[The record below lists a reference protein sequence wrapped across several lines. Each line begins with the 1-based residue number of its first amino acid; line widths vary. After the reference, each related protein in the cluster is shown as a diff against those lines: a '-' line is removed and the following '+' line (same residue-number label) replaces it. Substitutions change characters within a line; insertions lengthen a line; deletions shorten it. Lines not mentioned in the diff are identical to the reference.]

1 MQGSNLSMRMK
12 HSVVLI
18 GLLFSLITLNAQE
31 RSLIWAE
38 EFNGTELNEND
49 WSFQLGDGCPD
60 ICGWGNKER
69 QIYTKSNHRLENG
82 MLYLKAKKENDRYT
96 STRIST
102 KGKKQFQYGRFEIRA
117 KLAIGLGVWPAF
129 WLLGSNIDEVGWPL
143 SGEIDILE
151 YVGRTPQEIFTTL
164 HTQDKNGDFANSK
177 TTAILNI
184 EEGFH
189 VYAAEWNAERIA
201 FFVDGINVYTFAPK
215 ERTATIWPFDQP
227 FYLLLNLAIGGHF
240 GGPGVDD
247 SIFPQEFI
255 VDYIRVYQ

>member
-1 MQGSNLSMRMK
+1 MK
-12 HSVVLI
+12 HSLVLL
-18 GLLFSLITLNAQE
+18 GLLFSLLMLNAQE
-31 RSLIWAE
+31 RRLVWAE

-60 ICGWGNKER
+60 ICGWGNRER

-82 MLYLKAKKENDRYT
+82 MLYIQARKEKDRYT

-102 KGKKQFQYGRFEIRA
+102 KGKKQFQYGRYEVRA
-117 KLAIGLGVWPAF
+117 KLAVGEGVWPAF

-143 SGEIDILE
+143 SGEIDVLE
-151 YVGRTPQEIFTTL
+151 YVGRAPEEIFTTL
-164 HTQDKNGDFANSK
+164 HTKDKNGDFANSK
-177 TTAILNI
+177 TTRIPNI

-215 ERTATIWPFDQP
+215 ERTAAIWPFDQP